1 MYVVCN
7 KGGDP
12 GLSVASTAS
21 TATTAGPTSL
31 ATSSACTLA
40 ACSAMAGECLPG
52 GRHLANDIPEPYTSL
67 GVTTT

>member
-12 GLSVASTAS
+12 GLSAARTTS

-40 ACSAMAGECLPG
+40 ACSAMAGECFAG